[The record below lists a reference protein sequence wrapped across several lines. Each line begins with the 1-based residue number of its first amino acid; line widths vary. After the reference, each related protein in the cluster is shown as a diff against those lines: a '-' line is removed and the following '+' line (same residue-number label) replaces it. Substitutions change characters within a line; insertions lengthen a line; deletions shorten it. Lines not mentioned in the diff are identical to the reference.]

1 MILSVGD
8 TIFMVVLGAIVLIGL
23 FSLSNGPSG
32 KASGQHFQMG
42 KEKFRNKIT
51 SKKKKDK

>member
-42 KEKFRNKIT
+42 KEKFRNKIM